1 MKRWIAAAA
10 GALLVSFLYAAPPES
25 KHEAQFDKLKS
36 LEGTWEGKDSD
47 GNPAHFSYKVVSAG
61 NTVMETIGH
70 THMAETMVSMYHLDG
85 DKLMMT
91 HYCSAGNQPRMR
103 LVSSTPNS
111 LTFEMFDAT
120 NLASN
125 NDAHM
130 RKVVITWQD
139 NDHITSDWTMSKDG
153 KDQHHGI
160 FTLARKSTTEGH

>member
-1 MKRWIAAAA
+1 MKTWIAVAAAA
-10 GALLVSFLYAAPPES
+10 ALLASSLYAAPPES
-25 KHEAQFDKLKS
+25 KHKAEFDKLKS
-36 LEGTWEGKDSD
+36 LEGVWEGKDSD
-47 GNPAHFSYKVVSAG
+47 GNPANFSYKVVSAG
-61 NTVMETIGH
+61 NTVMESIDH
-70 THMAETMVSMYHLDG
+70 THMAEMMVSMYHLDG
-85 DKLMMT
+85 DNLMMT

-120 NLASN
+120 NLASD

-160 FTLARKSTTEGH
+160 FTLSRKS